1 MALCLVALG
10 NLACLSGFQF
20 PYFYFLRLSLQRH
33 MDPIRVLTDFS
44 LPLLGRV
51 MGL

>member
-20 PYFYFLRLSLQRH
+20 PYFYFLIYIWLSWVFVAERAFL
-33 MDPIRVLTDFS
+33 
-44 LPLLGRV
+44 
-51 MGL
+51 